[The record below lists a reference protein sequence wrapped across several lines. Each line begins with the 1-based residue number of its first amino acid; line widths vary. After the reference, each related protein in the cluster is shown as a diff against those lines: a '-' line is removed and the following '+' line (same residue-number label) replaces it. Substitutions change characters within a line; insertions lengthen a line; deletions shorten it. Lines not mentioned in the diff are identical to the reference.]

1 MENYGTGLYG
11 KHFWNAWDWYSFL
24 KTTGVEER
32 ILALPPISWVT
43 LGTFLNLSELHLSLL
58 CKTDW
63 CAKYKTV
70 REDFQIQL

>member
-11 KHFWNAWDWYSFL
+11 KHLWNAWDWYSFL

-43 LGTFLNLSELHLSLL
+43 LGTLLNLSGPPFFKRMVIPKPIRLL
-58 CKTDW
+58 
-63 CAKYKTV
+63 
-70 REDFQIQL
+70 